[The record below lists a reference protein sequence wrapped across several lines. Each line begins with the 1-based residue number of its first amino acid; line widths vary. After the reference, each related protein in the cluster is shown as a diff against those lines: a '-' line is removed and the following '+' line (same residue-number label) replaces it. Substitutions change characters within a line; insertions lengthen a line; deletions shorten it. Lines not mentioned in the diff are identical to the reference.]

1 MHVYKVFQITI
12 ITMTDISNYLKAR
25 QIAVMLAM
33 IILVLG
39 SIVYFSTNVA
49 ERNNEMMYKEIYGK
63 NITSNNLNYAAQ
75 DAERIKTALV

>member
-1 MHVYKVFQITI
+1 
-12 ITMTDISNYLKAR
+12 MTDISNYLKAR